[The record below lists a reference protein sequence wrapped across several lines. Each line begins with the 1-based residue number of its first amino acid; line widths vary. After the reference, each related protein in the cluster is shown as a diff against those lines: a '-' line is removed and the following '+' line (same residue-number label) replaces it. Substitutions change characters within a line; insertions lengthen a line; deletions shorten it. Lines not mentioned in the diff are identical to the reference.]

1 MPCLINDPIWG
12 FSGPYFLTFEPEKLG
27 LRTISTQWQIQV
39 LPWNVFVEILQTT
52 IPWNTYEQLLMSV
65 VTT

>member
-27 LRTISTQWQIQV
+27 LQTISTQWQIHHKCC
-39 LPWNVFVEILQTT
+39 PGTFSWKSFK
-52 IPWNTYEQLLMSV
+52 QLFHGTLMNNFL
-65 VTT
+65 